1 MSGQFETGMPIPNL
15 TGFPT
20 FIFVVDGEVAYIMV
34 SQPSDERKIAC
45 LTSNPEI
52 HLLEGGFPAD
62 GNLPRLD
69 SPWPIPSNK

>member
-1 MSGQFETGMPIPNL
+1 MSSQPDTGTPIPDL

-20 FIFVVDGEVAYIMV
+20 FIFVVDGQIAYIMV
-34 SQPSDERKIAC
+34 SPPSDERKLAC

-62 GNLPRLD
+62 GNPPRLD